1 MITTT
6 GTGRQQAVRVDGGP
20 PIAVLDHRKLSYT
33 LNGKDYNVRRRGI
46 LSLVY
51 ELWRGDEML
60 ACAQRG
66 GLRERF
72 TVTSAGKE
80 WALDKEGIVGHRYG
94 LFAGDQRVG
103 EIKWAGR
110 AFHMDVVADL
120 PNDMPLETQVFLTW
134 LALWRFG
141 DTSD

>member
-1 MITTT
+1 H
-6 GTGRQQAVRVDGGP
+6 GTPAGGEGGWRAAHCRPRPSQAELHAERQGLQRPATRHSL
-20 PIAVLDHRKLSYT
+20 ARLRALA
-33 LNGKDYNVRRRGI
+33 RRRDARLRPEG
-46 LSLVY
+46 
-51 ELWRGDEML
+51 RL
-60 ACAQRG
+60 ARALHGHQRG
-66 GLRERF
+66 QG
-72 TVTSAGKE
+72 V
-80 WALDKEGIVGHRYG
+80 ALDKEGIVGHRYG